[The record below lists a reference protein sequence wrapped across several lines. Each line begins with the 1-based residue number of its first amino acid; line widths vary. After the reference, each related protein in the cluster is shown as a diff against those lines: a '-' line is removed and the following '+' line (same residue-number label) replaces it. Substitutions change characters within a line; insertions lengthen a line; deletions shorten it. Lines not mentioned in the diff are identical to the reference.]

1 MTSLQTVPCHIADMV
16 LGIALMEEKI
26 VFSSPRDRQE
36 MRMKD
41 FLQLAFACKCAL
53 NNNQAGTAKYAS

>member
-1 MTSLQTVPCHIADMV
+1 MTSLQTAPCHIAGMV
-16 LGIALMEEKI
+16 LGFTLMEEKI
-26 VFSSPRDRQE
+26 DFSSPKDRQD

-41 FLQLAFACKCAL
+41 FLQVAFACKCAL